1 MCEDAAMNEIWK
13 PIQDNPRYEV
23 SNCGYVRSVDRYI
36 ERNGSKQL
44 VRGQMLKQTSING
57 YMRVTIYYGKRNVKR
72 QVFVHRLVAECF
84 IDNPNKYP
92 YINHKD
98 EDKSN
103 NHVNNLE
110 WCTAKYNSNY
120 GTSIE
125 RRVKNQ
131 NWDSIADKQ
140 SKPIVQIDLQG
151 NVIKTYKSMMDAERH
166 GYRSS
171 GISKCCNGYLKTYR
185 GYKWILAT

>member
-1 MCEDAAMNEIWK
+1 MNEIWK
-13 PIQDNPRYEV
+13 PIPDNPRYEV
-23 SNCGYVRSVDRYI
+23 SNYGCVRSVDRYVVK
-36 ERNGSKQL
+36 NGNKQL
-44 VRGQMLKQTSING
+44 VKGQLLKQTSING
-57 YMRVTIYYGKRNVKR
+57 YKRVTIYYGNRDAKK
-72 QVFVHRLVAECF
+72 QIFVHRLVAECF

-92 YINHKD
+92 YVNHKD
-98 EDKSN
+98 ENKTN
-103 NHVNNLE
+103 NNADNLE

-120 GTSIE
+120 GTAIE

-140 SKPIVQIDLQG
+140 SKPIIQKDLKG
-151 NVIKTYKSMMDAERH
+151 KVIKTYKSMMDAERQ

-185 GYKWILAT
+185 GYRWNLAT